1 MEPETEELR
10 NHNHQEM
17 AETFYVVER
26 EIELIIGDQTVTGRG
41 NCARSEG
48 SRACFSDPG
57 LQSSILLIM
66 FCPADSREKY
76 FVGLAEK
83 TKGGQRPDPH
93 ALLEL
98 LRKYD
103 AEPVAELVYGGPNTE
118 NP

>member
-1 MEPETEELR
+1 M
-10 NHNHQEM
+10 
-17 AETFYVVER
+17 
-26 EIELIIGDQTVTGRG
+26 
-41 NCARSEG
+41 
-48 SRACFSDPG
+48 
-57 LQSSILLIM
+57 
-66 FCPADSREKY
+66 
-76 FVGLAEK
+76 GLAEQ